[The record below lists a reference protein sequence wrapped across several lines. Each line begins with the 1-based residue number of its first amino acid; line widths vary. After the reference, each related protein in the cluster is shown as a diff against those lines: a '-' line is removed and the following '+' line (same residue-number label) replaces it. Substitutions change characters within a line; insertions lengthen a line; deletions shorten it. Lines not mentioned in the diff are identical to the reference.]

1 MNIIT
6 ENKNLLS
13 NSEQNL
19 KGISQLLIFFKFL
32 HSYYKEIALTYQ
44 NKYKEFKN
52 KNVLISSILFN
63 NIQILEDSLE
73 KTFSKSVEISN
84 NMEKE
89 IIFNLENFGKS
100 QQNIYQNQINKLNN
114 ITNEIKKY
122 SQILDVIKL
131 NYYKLNY
138 LFNDLNLKIKIQ
150 NKETNEQ
157 FKDEIIKMSS
167 QIKSAE
173 YLYKCE
179 IEKYNKQI
187 SLYNEQYKNIKKEI
201 KKNEENRINT
211 IKSIMDKYKEIIG
224 ELIKNKQEYMNL
236 IDTLISPEIIEK
248 DKLLIFNELDKYIQ
262 NENSDRLPKHKFL
275 NFLDFKEE
283 FPEEENN
290 IKTNEYVLN
299 ENNLIFQFKEKEL
312 KNFINKII
320 DQLMNENNCP
330 LDDIATLLELMKNQ
344 NNECDKLFINLF
356 IERKKILQF
365 KF

>member
-32 HSYYKEIALTYQ
+32 NSYYKEIALTYQ

-187 SLYNEQYKNIKKEI
+187 SLYNEEYNNIKKEI
-201 KKNEENRINT
+201 KQNEENRINT
-211 IKSIMDKYKEIIG
+211 IKSLMDKYKEIIG

-248 DKLLIFNELDKYIQ
+248 DKLLIF
-262 NENSDRLPKHKFL
+262 
-275 NFLDFKEE
+275 E
-283 FPEEENN
+283 F
-290 IKTNEYVLN
+290 
-299 ENNLIFQFKEKEL
+299 FRF
-312 KNFINKII
+312 
-320 DQLMNENNCP
+320 
-330 LDDIATLLELMKNQ
+330 
-344 NNECDKLFINLF
+344 
-356 IERKKILQF
+356 
-365 KF
+365 